1 MMNFEETIEAERGIG
16 STVEALVVLNSMT
29 RNVPT
34 RKATFV

>member
-1 MMNFEETIEAERGIG
+1 MMNFKESTEAEGEIV
-16 STVEALVVLNSMT
+16 STVDAPVVLNSMT